1 MHYHEPIFRPPSEA
15 ESLLLPVTVGC
26 SRNRC
31 TFCAMY
37 DGKSY
42 REMDLDVV
50 FADIDEARAMSWR
63 PRRAFLLDGDALS
76 APTDFLAAILVRIR
90 EHLPWVERVGVYGES
105 TAIVRKGVDGM
116 RRLAELGLGI
126 VYHGLESGNETV
138 LKRVRK
144 PETMARMIRAGGILR
159 QAGVRYSV
167 MALLGLG
174 GVELSD
180 DHARD
185 TAAVLSGADPDYIGL
200 LTVMP
205 VPGTPFFEDIQAGR
219 LVLPDP
225 LGMICE
231 LRTILAGLDVTSARF
246 SANHASNYLPLTGN
260 LPADRQALLER
271 VDRILAAGDPA
282 QLKPEWRRGL

>member
-1 MHYHEPIFRPPSEA
+1 MHYHEPVFRPPSEA

-50 FADIDEARAMSWR
+50 FADIDEARAMPWR

-90 EHLPWVERVGVYGES
+90 ERLPWVERVGVYGES
-105 TAIVRKGVDGM
+105 TAIVRKGADGM

-144 PETMARMIRAGGILR
+144 PETMERMIRAGGILR

-185 TAAVLSGADPDYIGL
+185 TATVLSGADPDYIGL

-225 LGMICE
+225 LGMIRE
-231 LRTILAGLDVTSARF
+231 LRAILAGLDVTSARF

-282 QLKPEWRRGL
+282 LLKPEWRRGL

>member
-1 MHYHEPIFRPPSEA
+1 MP
-15 ESLLLPVTVGC
+15 
-26 SRNRC
+26 
-31 TFCAMY
+31 
-37 DGKSY
+37 
-42 REMDLDVV
+42 
-50 FADIDEARAMSWR
+50 WR

-90 EHLPWVERVGVYGES
+90 ERLPWVERVGVYGES
-105 TAIVRKGVDGM
+105 TAIVRKGADGM

-185 TAAVLSGADPDYIGL
+185 TATVLSGADPDYIGL

-225 LGMICE
+225 LGMIRE

-282 QLKPEWRRGL
+282 LLKPEWRRGL

>member
-1 MHYHEPIFRPPSEA
+1 MHYQEPIFRPPSEA

-50 FADIDEARAMSWR
+50 FADIDEAGAMSWR

-76 APTDFLAAILVRIR
+76 APTDFLAAVLVRIR
-90 EHLPWVERVGVYGES
+90 ERLPWIERVGVYGES
-105 TAIVRKGVDGM
+105 TAIVRKGPDEM

-138 LKRVRK
+138 LRRVRK

-185 TAAVLSGADPDYIGL
+185 TATVLSGADPDYIGL

-225 LGMICE
+225 LGMIRE
-231 LRTILAGLDVTSARF
+231 LRAILAGLDVTSARF

-260 LPADRQALLER
+260 LPADRLALLER

-282 QLKPEWRRGL
+282 LLKPEWRRGL